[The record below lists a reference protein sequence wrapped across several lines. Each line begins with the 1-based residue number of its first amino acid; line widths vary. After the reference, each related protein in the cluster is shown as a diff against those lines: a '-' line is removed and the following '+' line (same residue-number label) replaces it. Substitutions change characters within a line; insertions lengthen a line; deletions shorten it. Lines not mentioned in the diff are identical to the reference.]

1 MEARALAMD
10 RETWPGW
17 SRRASFAVL
26 IWAGLIAVAVI
37 WGQVL
42 NDQGADILLGAPP
55 LAGRFN
61 PGLQPQAL
69 VTLAVA
75 ATIIASAP
83 WLRVNLGWG
92 GLLFASFAGAWMW
105 AGALDLLDGGY
116 WLTVPV
122 LKPDEYLRD
131 VPLIG
136 SPGELFSGLLN
147 HPNTYVNHAQ
157 THPPGMLLTLWG
169 MDRIGAGGEWPAAL
183 LMVTGGAAS
192 VPAALVAG
200 REVMGE
206 ERARLAAPFMVL
218 APAAIWIATSA
229 DAFFAGVSCWG
240 VALVILATGREGRR
254 ADRLALA
261 GGLLLGLALM
271 LSYGLALMWVI
282 PAIVAVARGRLRT
295 LAVALIGPLAVLCG
309 FALAGFWWLDGFTA
323 SRNAHDAGI
332 ASTRPYPFFFV
343 DDLAAFAVAL
353 GPAVCAGLA
362 GLRWRVEGL
371 LVGAALTT
379 VLLAD
384 LTGLSKGE
392 VERIWLPFAPF
403 VMLAAAGLPGD
414 RRSTRAWL
422 AGAALFAAFVEMLV
436 RTAW

>member
-10 RETWPGW
+10 RETWPGQG
-17 SRRASFAVL
+17 RRVALGVL
-26 IWAGLIAVAVI
+26 FWGCLIAAAFA
-37 WGQVL
+37 WGEIL
-42 NDQGADILLGAPP
+42 NEDGADILLGAPP

-61 PGLQPQAL
+61 PGLEPQAL

-75 ATIIASAP
+75 AAIIATAP
-83 WLRVNLGWG
+83 WLRANLGWR
-92 GLLFASFAGAWMW
+92 GLLFASFAGAWIW

-116 WLTVPV
+116 LLTVPI

-131 VPLIG
+131 VPLVG
-136 SPGELFSGLLN
+136 SPGTLFSGLLN
-147 HPNTYVNHAQ
+147 HPNTYVNHVQ

-169 MDRIGAGGEWPAAL
+169 MDRIGAGGAWPAAL
-183 LMVTGGAAS
+183 LMMTGGAAT

-206 ERARLAAPFMVL
+206 ERARLAAPFLVL
-218 APAAIWIATSA
+218 TPAAMWIATSA

-240 VALVILATGREGRR
+240 AALVILATGREGRR
-254 ADRLALA
+254 ADWLALA
-261 GGLLLGLALM
+261 GGLLLGLGLM
-271 LSYGLALMWVI
+271 LSYGLVLMWAV
-282 PAIVAVARGRLRT
+282 PAIVAVARGRLRA
-295 LAVALIGPLAVLCG
+295 LAVSLVGPAIVLGG
-309 FALAGFWWLDGFTA
+309 FALAGFWWLDGWTA
-323 SRNAHDAGI
+323 SHNAHEAGI
-332 ASTRPYPFFFV
+332 AATRPYPFFFV
-343 DDLAAFAVAL
+343 DDLAAFAVVL

-362 GLRWRVEGL
+362 GLRAQGERL
-371 LVGAALTT
+371 LVGAALAA

-384 LTGLSKGE
+384 LSGLSKGE

-403 VMLAAAGLPGD
+403 VMLAAAGLPSD

-422 AGAALFAAFVEMLV
+422 AGAAAFAAFVEMLV

>member
-1 MEARALAMD
+1 MEARAVAMD
-10 RETWPGW
+10 RDTWPDWGK
-17 SRRASFAVL
+17 RAALAVL
-26 IWAGLIAVAVI
+26 IWAGLIAVAVV
-37 WGQVL
+37 WGQAL
-42 NDQGADILLGAPP
+42 NDEGAAILLGAPP

-69 VTLAVA
+69 VTLAA
-75 ATIIASAP
+75 AAAIIAAAP
-83 WLRVNLGWG
+83 WLRSNLGWR
-92 GLLFASFAGAWMW
+92 GLLFASFAGAWIW

-131 VPLIG
+131 VPLVG
-136 SPGELFSGLLN
+136 SPGALFSGLL
-147 HPNTYVNHAQ
+147 HDPNAYVNHVQ

-206 ERARLAAPFMVL
+206 ARARLAAPFLVL

-240 VALVILATGREGRR
+240 VALVILATGRQGRR
-254 ADRLALA
+254 ADWLALS
-261 GGLLLGLALM
+261 GGFLLGLALM

-282 PAIVAVARGRLRT
+282 PAIVAVARRRLRP
-295 LAVALIGPLAVLCG
+295 LAVAAVGPVVVLAG
-309 FALAGFWWLDGFTA
+309 FAVAGFWWLDGFTA
-323 SRNAHDAGI
+323 SRNAHNAGI
-332 ASTRPYPFFFV
+332 AATRPYGFFFV

-362 GLRWRVEGL
+362 GLRARADWL
-371 LVGAALTT
+371 LVGAALTA
-379 VLLAD
+379 VFLAD
-384 LTGLSKGE
+384 VTGLSKGE

-403 VMLAAAGLPGD
+403 VMLAAAGLPAD
-414 RRSTRAWL
+414 RRATRAWL
-422 AGAALFAAFVEMLV
+422 AGAAVFAAFVEMLV

>member
-1 MEARALAMD
+1 MEARASAMD
-10 RETWPGW
+10 RGMRPAWG
-17 SRRASFAVL
+17 RRAALAVG
-26 IWAGLIAVAVI
+26 IWGALIAAGFA
-37 WGQVL
+37 WGQIL

-55 LAGRFN
+55 LSGRFN

-75 ATIIASAP
+75 AAIVAAAP
-83 WLRVNLGWG
+83 WLRANLGWR
-92 GLLFASFAGAWMW
+92 GLLFASFAGAWIW

-131 VPLIG
+131 VPLVG
-136 SPGELFSGLLN
+136 SPGDLFRGLLD
-147 HPNTYVNHAQ
+147 HPNAYVNHVQ

-169 MDRIGAGGEWPAAL
+169 MDRIGAGGAWPAAL
-183 LMVTGGAAS
+183 LMVTGGAAA
-192 VPAALVAG
+192 VPAGLVAG

-206 ERARLAAPFMVL
+206 ERARLAAPFLVL
-218 APAAIWIATSA
+218 APAAIWVATSA

-240 VALVILATGREGRR
+240 VALVILATGRDGRR
-254 ADRLALA
+254 SDWLALA
-261 GGLLLGLALM
+261 GGLLLGWALM

-282 PAIVAVARGRLRT
+282 PAIVAVARARLRPLCVAIAGPVLVL
-295 LAVALIGPLAVLCG
+295 LA

-323 SRNAHDAGI
+323 SRNAHNAGI
-332 ASTRPYPFFFV
+332 AATRPYGFFFV

-353 GPAVCAGLA
+353 GPAVCAGFA
-362 GLRWRVEGL
+362 GLRARADWL
-371 LVGAALTT
+371 LVGAALAA
-379 VLLAD
+379 VFLAD

-403 VMLAAAGLPGD
+403 VMLAAAGLPGE
-414 RRSTRAWL
+414 RSATRGWL